1 MRRNRIIWFCLWI
14 LSLVGISFHGGI
26 ISYGFFIAVTITP
39 VFSLFY
45 LLLVYVLFHIW
56 QNVERR
62 YVSVNEP
69 VKYKFS
75 LVNECPLLFTGIRVR
90 YFSDFSKVTDF
101 SDEPQYELM
110 PDSRI
115 EKETTLIC
123 KYRGEY
129 DIGIKEIEIEDYF
142 RLFRIRYKN
151 KECVHAVVK
160 PQLVKTDKI
169 GDIELSEAV
178 SDSFSK
184 KTEPDVL
191 SREYVM
197 GDDRRFINWSQSARL
212 NTLMTREYTGES
224 HNEIAVITDT
234 FRNSENR
241 EEFIPTENKILETT
255 LAISYYFSRNNIPA
269 SEYHYQQGLV
279 RVPIEDSFHFD
290 EFYENI
296 SAVSFDKRSGHI
308 LLLEEI
314 CGNGDVLRSS
324 MAFFVL
330 SSWNS
335 DTEKIIRTF
344 SENGV
349 STIICFITDDKKRL
363 PDLSGYKGI
372 RLIGIS
378 PSADLTEGIGL

>member
-14 LSLVGISFHGGI
+14 LSLVGISFYGGI
-26 ISYGFFIAVTITP
+26 ISYGFFIAVTAVP

-45 LLLVYVLFHIW
+45 LLLVYAFFHIS
-56 QNVERR
+56 QSVERR

-75 LVNECPLLFTGIRVR
+75 LVNECPLLFAGIRVR

-115 EKETTLIC
+115 QKQTTLIC

-142 RLFRIRYKN
+142 RLFKIRYKN

-160 PQLVKTDKI
+160 PQLVKTGKI
-169 GDIELSEAV
+169 GEIELSEAV
-178 SDSFSK
+178 SDTFNK

-191 SREYVM
+191 SREYTM

-212 NTLMTREYTGES
+212 NTLMTREYTGNS
-224 HNEIAVITDT
+224 NNEIAIITDT
-234 FRNSENR
+234 LRKTENR
-241 EEFIPTENKILETT
+241 EDFIPIENKILETT

-269 SEYHYQQGLV
+269 SEYHYHQGLV

-296 SAVSFDKRSGHI
+296 SSVSFDKRSKHHF
-308 LLLEEI
+308 LYEAI
-314 CGNGDVLRSS
+314 CENGDVLRSS
-324 MAFFVL
+324 MIFFVL
-330 SSWNS
+330 SVWNS
-335 DTEKIIRTF
+335 DTENLIKTF
-344 SENGV
+344 FENELATV
-349 STIICFITDDKKRL
+349 ICFITDDNKKL

-378 PSADLTEGIGL
+378 PYADLTEGIGL

>member
-14 LSLVGISFHGGI
+14 LSLVGISFYGGI
-26 ISYGFFIAVTITP
+26 ISYGFFIAVTLIP

-45 LLLVYVLFHIW
+45 LLLVYALFHIS
-56 QNVERR
+56 QSVERR

-101 SDEPQYELM
+101 ADEPQYELM
-110 PDSRI
+110 PDNRI
-115 EKETTLIC
+115 EKNTTLIC

-160 PQLVKTDKI
+160 PRLVKTDKI

-178 SDSFSK
+178 FDAFNK

-197 GDDRRFINWSQSARL
+197 GDDRRFINWSQSARI

-224 HNEIAVITDT
+224 HNEIAIITDT
-234 FRNSENR
+234 FRKSENR
-241 EEFIPTENKILETT
+241 EDFIPTENKILETT
-255 LAISYYFSRNNIPA
+255 LAISYYFSRNNISA

-290 EFYENI
+290 EFYENM
-296 SAVSFDKRSGHI
+296 SAVSFDKRSEHI

-349 STIICFITDDKKRL
+349 STIIFFITDDNEKL
-363 PDLSGYKGI
+363 PDLSEYKGI

-378 PSADLTEGIGL
+378 SSADLTEGIGL

>member
-14 LSLVGISFHGGI
+14 LSLVGISFYGGI
-26 ISYGFFIAVTITP
+26 ISYGFFIAVTLTP

-45 LLLVYVLFHIW
+45 LLLVYALFHIW

-101 SDEPQYELM
+101 SYEPQYELM
-110 PDSRI
+110 PDNRI

-142 RLFRIRYKN
+142 RLFKIRYKN

-178 SDSFSK
+178 SDAFNK

-191 SREYVM
+191 SREYAM
-197 GDDRRFINWSQSARL
+197 GDDRRFINWGQSARV

-241 EEFIPTENKILETT
+241 EDFIPTENKILETT
-255 LAISYYFSRNNIPA
+255 LAISYYLSRNNISA

-279 RVPIEDSFHFD
+279 RISIEDSFHFD

-296 SAVSFDKRSGHI
+296 SAISFDKRSRHS

-314 CGNGDVLRSS
+314 CENADILRSS
-324 MAFFVL
+324 MAFLVI

-335 DTEKIIRTF
+335 DTENLIRTF
-344 SENGV
+344 SENEV
-349 STIICFITDDKKRL
+349 TAVICFITDDEKRL
-363 PDLSGYKGI
+363 PDLSGYKGT